1 MLHKAVGVALA
12 LVLILMFGD
21 LRELYQ
27 EVILDH
33 GKNPRNYGTL
43 ENYSH
48 TAEGSNPMCGDQ
60 LTVYVKVDEDNKI
73 EDVSFEAKGCA
84 ISIASASIMS
94 EIVKGK
100 TIDEVASLFSY
111 FHKLCTGEET
121 QQTNHVE
128 EDIEKLKVMSGVNQ
142 FPSRIKCATM
152 SWHAVDSA
160 ISSEN
165 A

>member
-1 MLHKAVGVALA
+1 MQHKAAGVALA
-12 LVLILMFGD
+12 LVLIPMFGE

-33 GKNPRNYGTL
+33 GKNPRNYGIL

-48 TAEGSNPMCGDQ
+48 TAEGHNPMCGDQ
-60 LTVYVKVDEDNKI
+60 LTVYVKVDEDNMI

-100 TIDEVASLFSY
+100 TTDEVNSLFSF

-121 QQTNHVE
+121 QQTNHIE
-128 EDIEKLKVMSGVNQ
+128 EVIEKLKVMSVL
-142 FPSRIKCATM
+142 
-152 SWHAVDSA
+152 
-160 ISSEN
+160 ISFQVELN
-165 A
+165 VRL